1 MYAFVKKFLKF
12 ILYDFLGYKK
22 IKFLK
27 KKKFKKFGKNSIIYK
42 PYLQL
47 SGLKNVVIGENVTIL
62 NNVRIAVYGDTENTS
77 IIIGNR
83 CYIGFGFTILS
94 KASNKIMIGDD
105 VLIASNVCITNENHG
120 INPED
125 EILYM
130 NQDITGYDISI
141 GDGSW
146 IGQNVCILPGVVI
159 GKKSVIGAGSV
170 VTKSVPD
177 YSIAVGNPARVIK
190 TYNFNNHCW
199 EKVLDEEK

>member
-1 MYAFVKKFLKF
+1 MFTF
-12 ILYDFLGYKK
+12 ITQMLNIILHDFLGYKQ

-27 KKKFKKFGKNSIIYK
+27 KKEFKKIGKNSIIYK

-47 SGLKNVVIGENVTIL
+47 SGLKHVIIGDDVTIL
-62 NNVRIAVYGDTENTS
+62 NNARIAVYGATKNSS

-94 KASNKIMIGDD
+94 KASNKIIIGDD

-125 EILYM
+125 EIPYM
-130 NQDITGYDISI
+130 NQDITGDDISI
-141 GDGSW
+141 GAGSW

-159 GKKSVIGAGSV
+159 GKKSIIGAGSV

-190 TYNFNNHCW
+190 TYNFNTHCW
-199 EKVLDEEK
+199 ERSLDEKK